1 MVIVL
6 GRTTIGKLQLQW
18 QAHCNDE
25 SGNWIEAYTRTRLYT
40 VRSTYFQT
48 GLRPRMRLPAA
59 HYIPGPKCTCSAKP
73 ILDPLGLHVT
83 SGCGKDGYRHQI
95 HHIISLELV
104 SLLRYSSFHTVREER
119 NLFRTGRVDA
129 MREQI
134 SQSRMQSPYLMILK
148 GMLIRF

>member
-1 MVIVL
+1 
-6 GRTTIGKLQLQW
+6 
-18 QAHCNDE
+18 
-25 SGNWIEAYTRTRLYT
+25 
-40 VRSTYFQT
+40 
-48 GLRPRMRLPAA
+48 MRLPAA

-119 NLFRTGRVDA
+119 NLFRTGSVDA
-129 MREQI
+129 NERPDI
-134 SQSRMQSPYLMILK
+134 TIKNSDSLPDDIK
-148 GMLIRF
+148 GIANQGVNRYYIPCPCERYYQMHYSYSNHKGSCIRKR